1 MYQPNL
7 ITMKNFIPTIVLLTI
22 LLIFLSSCSQLQSKP
37 EDVSLV
43 ELNQL
48 NDPCEYL
55 NAFFTLYDAA
65 YEIYLND
72 NDKENTVLVE
82 RELLQMKLELY
93 RTRQNGGV
101 LNKFNDSIALYTYD
115 IYYSIKYPFI
125 KDHKEQFLAGLKSI
139 HKSISTQK
147 FTNQQINNLIDA
159 TEDTISEI
167 YKREDITPENKERWK
182 KIRKKQ
188 EDITQIIFKKYTRGE
203 LEECEKWDTI
213 NQVTGSQ
220 WYRDFW
226 KLLP

>member
-1 MYQPNL
+1 M
-7 ITMKNFIPTIVLLTI
+7 
-22 LLIFLSSCSQLQSKP
+22 
-37 EDVSLV
+37 
-43 ELNQL
+43 
-48 NDPCEYL
+48 
-55 NAFFTLYDAA
+55 
-65 YEIYLND
+65 
-72 NDKENTVLVE
+72 
-82 RELLQMKLELY
+82 
-93 RTRQNGGV
+93 
-101 LNKFNDSIALYTYD
+101 
-115 IYYSIKYPFI
+115 
-125 KDHKEQFLAGLKSI
+125 
-139 HKSISTQK
+139 
-147 FTNQQINNLIDA
+147 IDA